1 MFPTDCQVDTQILC
15 GIVQSSRKRREVGSE
30 KMSFR
35 YLNNGALRT
44 RSWLMVAQHSCF
56 VSVPQNQNKYLNKSL
71 ATNQTDSK
79 TRVGMMV
86 LFQMWTV
93 TTVVNS
99 LGQKLQDPNG
109 PSNRLLQGAW
119 STDVSIEHPVLPV
132 WQQLESAIFHLK
144 VWERGKEA
152 GF

>member
-1 MFPTDCQVDTQILC
+1 
-15 GIVQSSRKRREVGSE
+15 
-30 KMSFR
+30 
-35 YLNNGALRT
+35 
-44 RSWLMVAQHSCF
+44 MVAQHSCF

-99 LGQKLQDPNG
+99 LG
-109 PSNRLLQGAW
+109 
-119 STDVSIEHPVLPV
+119 
-132 WQQLESAIFHLK
+132 
-144 VWERGKEA
+144 
-152 GF
+152 